1 MNSYLSMFIEPVLF
15 LFFIGLILS
24 MIFKSSDILIA
35 AIVVLV
41 AYGVAGYWDQQDYL
55 KEQER
60 RYKDYNARSD
70 SQ

>member
-15 LFFIGLILS
+15 LFFIGLMLS

-55 KEQER
+55 KEQES
-60 RYKDYNARSD
+60 RYKEYNARSD

>member
-41 AYGVAGYWDQQDYL
+41 AYGVAGYWDQHDYL
-55 KEQER
+55 KEQES
-60 RYKDYNARSD
+60 RYKEYNARSD